1 MSAQTV
7 TLTPTRPLGGTAARA
22 VVLAR
27 AELRKLATTPA
38 AYVAGGVVVVF
49 TVASVLTSILLAG
62 QQGQPALGTQE
73 NVSKT
78 LAVAALGSMTMLV
91 LGILAVAGEYRHR
104 TILGTFLA
112 EPRRGLVLGVKL
124 AVMGAIGLVVGAVQ
138 FGLALAIAVP
148 MYAAHGIHS
157 LPADVTQ
164 LWWGA
169 ALASGTY
176 AMLGVALGALTR
188 NTVAAVLGALAWV
201 QVVEV
206 GILQGAVPSVAKW
219 LPTGAAV
226 AVSGSATPVPGLLAP
241 AAAAAVLI
249 GWTAVLTLVATRVS
263 LRRELR

>member
-1 MSAQTV
+1 MPGCS
-7 TLTPTRPLGGTAARA
+7 PGPSS
-22 VVLAR
+22 
-27 AELRKLATTPA
+27 RKLATTPA
-38 AYVAGGVVVVF
+38 AYVAVGVVAVL
-49 TVASVLTSILLAG
+49 TVASVVTSILLAG
-62 QQGQPALGTQE
+62 TSGAPALGTLE
-73 NVSKT
+73 NIAKT

-112 EPRRGLVLGVKL
+112 EPHRGLVLGVKL
-124 AVMGAIGLVVGAVQ
+124 AVMGALGLVAGAMQ
-138 FGLALAIAVP
+138 FGFALAIAVP

-226 AVSGSATPVPGLLAP
+226 AVTGSATPVPGLLAP

-249 GWTAVLTLVATRVS
+249 GWTAALALVATRVS

>member
-1 MSAQTV
+1 MSAQT
-7 TLTPTRPLGGTAARA
+7 LTPPRPLAAPTARA
-22 VVLAR
+22 LVLAR
-27 AELRKLATTPA
+27 AELRKLATTPG
-38 AYVAGGVVVVF
+38 AYVAAGVVVVF
-49 TVASVLTSILLAG
+49 TVASVVTSILLAG
-62 QQGQPALGTQE
+62 REGQPALGPPD
-73 NVSKT
+73 NVAKT

-124 AVMGAIGLVVGAVQ
+124 AVMGVIGLVVGAVQ
-138 FGLALAIAVP
+138 FGLALAVAVP

-164 LWWGA
+164 LWWGD

-188 NTVAAVLGALAWV
+188 NTVAAVIGALAWV
-201 QVVEV
+201 QVIEV

-249 GWTAVLTLVATRVS
+249 GWTAALALVATRVS